1 MIIGRTNEIFFSI
14 YRNFYGSQ
22 FMIYLRS
29 KTNVERLRSAF
40 QRVDRNEQSAVLSN
54 LVWKCRAILVPLPGT
69 SDPPISS
76 FFLHAKST
84 ASPRDKSPPNSI
96 PRPECHRYIPLKLID
111 RSSSWSEP
119 LPDSST
125 SHAWFEIW
133 RGIEAI
139 FSFFFFFFLAIGSL
153 FQSRTLAEIIF
164 HSTKTSMKF
173 TFSHV
178 SLLKLFFSLRRIWN
192 EQCGWKTR
200 IGWYIFITSVLH
212 CESITRLKSRL
223 KPSVNTCNQ

>member
-1 MIIGRTNEIFFSI
+1 
-14 YRNFYGSQ
+14 
-22 FMIYLRS
+22 MIYLRS

-111 RSSSWSEP
+111 RPSSWSEP

-153 FQSRTLAEIIF
+153 FQSRGTCGDNFSLHENLDEIYFFSRFFVEIILF
-164 HSTKTSMKF
+164 ASTN
-173 TFSHV
+173 
-178 SLLKLFFSLRRIWN
+178 LKRAMRMENSNRLI
-192 EQCGWKTR
+192 
-200 IGWYIFITSVLH
+200 YIYYECITLWINYPFKIKIKAK
-212 CESITRLKSRL
+212 C
-223 KPSVNTCNQ
+223 